1 MNAVIVDIH
10 GRYAASLREDGS
22 VVQIRN
28 HNYEIGQQL
37 DLHDIK
43 PSGLPRVWKRAISGA
58 AAALLIVVA
67 GAGTAYAM
75 PYGTVTLDT
84 DTDSSLVYTI
94 NCFDYVLDVQGGN
107 ESGKT
112 LLLEMDKHELRHR
125 PVDRAISATVK
136 ILGKGHGSERTHDG
150 FHVSAEAGNSRHRE
164 KLQRKLD
171 GFSRFDRKPE
181 GFSDP

>member
-1 MNAVIVDIH
+1 MNAVIVDIQ
-10 GRYAASLREDGS
+10 GRYAAALREDGS
-22 VVQIRN
+22 VVRVRN

-43 PSGLPRVWKRAISGA
+43 PFGLPRVWKRAISGA
-58 AAALLIVVA
+58 VAALLIVVA

-125 PVDRAISATVK
+125 PVDRAISTTVK
-136 ILGKGHGSERTHDG
+136 KLEKGHGGGRPHGG

-164 KLQRKLD
+164 KLQRKLE

-181 GFSDP
+181 GLSNP

>member
-1 MNAVIVDIH
+1 MNAVIVDIQ
-10 GRYAASLREDGS
+10 GRYAAALREDGS
-22 VVQIRN
+22 VVRIRN

-112 LLLEMDKHELRHR
+112 LLLEMD
-125 PVDRAISATVK
+125 
-136 ILGKGHGSERTHDG
+136 
-150 FHVSAEAGNSRHRE
+150 N
-164 KLQRKLD
+164 
-171 GFSRFDRKPE
+171 
-181 GFSDP
+181 